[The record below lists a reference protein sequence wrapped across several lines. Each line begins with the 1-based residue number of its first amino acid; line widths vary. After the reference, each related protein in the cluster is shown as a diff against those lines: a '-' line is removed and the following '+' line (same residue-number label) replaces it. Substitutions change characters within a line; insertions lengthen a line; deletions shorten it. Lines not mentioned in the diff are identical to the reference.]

1 MEKLAYT
8 PREACD
14 ALRIG
19 RTKLYELFANGDLK
33 AVALGG
39 KTLIPRDALEN
50 FMASLP
56 AIHIQRAHEADAPQS
71 PSRHSTSEKNVKA
84 VTTSYA
90 VKQKRFNPSPAIT
103 E

>member
-1 MEKLAYT
+1 MERLAYT
-8 PREACD
+8 PKEACE

-19 RTKLYELFANGDLK
+19 RTKLYELLANGELK

-56 AIHIQRAHEADAPQS
+56 VISLRRIDESNASKRAI
-71 PSRHSTSEKNVKA
+71 
-84 VTTSYA
+84 
-90 VKQKRFNPSPAIT
+90 
-103 E
+103 

>member
-1 MEKLAYT
+1 MERLAYT
-8 PREACD
+8 PKEACE

-19 RTKLYELFANGDLK
+19 RTKLYELFATGELK

-50 FMASLP
+50 FMESLP
-56 AIHIQRAHEADAPQS
+56 AIHTQRTHEADAPQS
-71 PSRHSTSEKNVKA
+71 PSRHSTSEKNVKP

-90 VKQKRFNPSPAIT
+90 VTQKLISPAPAIT
-103 E
+103 D

>member
-1 MEKLAYT
+1 MERLAYT

-19 RTKLYELFANGDLK
+19 RTKLYELFASGDLK

-39 KTLIPRDALEN
+39 KTLIPRDELEN

-56 AIHIQRAHEADAPQS
+56 AIHIQRTHDTDALQS
-71 PSRHSTSEKNVKA
+71 PEHRSAAEKDVGAK
-84 VTTSYA
+84 TTSYA
-90 VKQKRFNPSPAIT
+90 VTQKRFKPAPALVK
-103 E
+103 